1 MWYLIWNFKLSL
13 SGMGEGGISFWSPW
27 TPLTLTQCFAV
38 IPRTESWSIEPSDF
52 WAFRLVDHVNGLFH
66 NRLFI
71 FLCLFQSSQLEP
83 HVKLSEEVAQVLQQ
97 AILPVVWALLTE
109 TNNHI
114 IFYCKFEQL
123 YQISTKLG
131 KGISKKGLIC
141 LKINLWTTKDI
152 LKKCF
157 LSILSIVIAIYRE
170 GS

>member
-1 MWYLIWNFKLSL
+1 MYVYMWYLIWNFKLSL
-13 SGMGEGGISFWSPW
+13 SGMGEGGSG
-27 TPLTLTQCFAV
+27 PLGHLWPNALLLSLGLN
-38 IPRTESWSIEPSDF
+38 PWSIEPSDF

-97 AILPVVWALLTE
+97 ATLPVVWALLTE

-141 LKINLWTTKDI
+141 LKINICEQPKTFW
-152 LKKCF
+152 
-157 LSILSIVIAIYRE
+157 
-170 GS
+170 